1 MEISNL
7 NDFAVTLVSDINSKV
22 NEQLITLRDGITTSA
37 TEANAALS
45 DRIQANLDA
54 ITDIQTSLEAII
66 GINTAQATAIE
77 TLNTAV
83 DKLNSKKVIEI
94 YTNEQ
99 IAAIELESEE
109 SIIYLNLDDL
119 KIYRRSAND
128 QGQISQV
135 EIGHLSSPEE

>member
-37 TEANAALS
+37 TEANATLS
-45 DRIQANLDA
+45 ERIQANLDA
-54 ITDIQTSLEAII
+54 IAEIQTSLEAII
-66 GINTAQATAIE
+66 GINTAQATSIE

-94 YTNEQ
+94 YNNDQ
-99 IAAIELESEE
+99 ITAIELEAST
-109 SIIYLNLDDL
+109 SMIYLNLDDL
-119 KIYRRSAND
+119 KIYRRSADD
-128 QGQISQV
+128 QGQVTQV